1 MRMPVVGDTVD
12 TSGGGQGAGGDA
24 MTKIGQV
31 RLSTGLGLE
40 LAERGSGRPVV
51 FLHGYTDSWY
61 SHNGVLEALPADVH
75 AIVPSQRGHGGSDKP
90 VSGYAISDFAHD
102 VAALMNSLGVDRAP
116 VVGHSM
122 GSLIA
127 QELALRFP
135 ERVSALVLNGSAT
148 TGDNE
153 MLRGFLAETRR
164 LADPIDRGFVAAFQS
179 GTCAQP
185 LGTAMSLER
194 AIDESMKM
202 PAHAWVAALEGIL
215 AYRPSRP
222 LEEIAC
228 PTLIVW
234 GDKDEIFLR
243 PEQEML
249 LARIP
254 GAQIDVY
261 QGAGHAPHWEEP
273 ERFTRDV
280 MAFLN
285 GKL

>member
-1 MRMPVVGDTVD
+1 
-12 TSGGGQGAGGDA
+12 
-24 MTKIGQV
+24 MTEIGQV
-31 RLSTGLGLE
+31 RLPTGLGLE
-40 LAERGSGRPVV
+40 LAQRGSGRPVI

-75 AIVPSQRGHGGSDKP
+75 AIAPSQRGHGGSDKP
-90 VSGYAISDFAHD
+90 GSGYAMRDFAHD
-102 VAALMNSLGVDRAP
+102 VVALMNSLGIDRAP
-116 VVGHSM
+116 IVGHSM

-127 QELALRFP
+127 QELALTFP

-148 TGDNE
+148 TGDSDV
-153 MLRGFLAETRR
+153 LRGFLAETRR
-164 LADPIDRGFVAAFQS
+164 LADPIDRSFVAAFQS

-185 LGTAMSLER
+185 LGQAMDLER

-215 AYRPSRP
+215 AYHPPRP

-254 GAQIDVY
+254 GARIDVY

-273 ERFTRDV
+273 ERFTREV
-280 MAFLN
+280 MAFL
-285 GKL
+285 GGGL